1 MIIIIIRCTYVCL
14 GVLEIYQ
21 CVSSAAV
28 NSAMGRK
35 SRNSLKNACSDLLV
49 GRYLEVIGIFTR
61 LLQSSL
67 FVKFS
72 LEHLVVSC
80 IFLGGV
86 GGCEGGSEM
95 CSKKKVLEY
104 ASDMLIR

>member
-1 MIIIIIRCTYVCL
+1 MIIIIVRCTYVCL

-35 SRNSLKNACSDLLV
+35 PRNSLKNAVISDLLV
-49 GRYLEVIGIFTR
+49 GSYLEVIGIFTR

-67 FVKFS
+67 FIKFS

-80 IFLGGV
+80 IFWGGGFRNV
-86 GGCEGGSEM
+86 FQKK
-95 CSKKKVLEY
+95 CSG
-104 ASDMLIR
+104 ICQ